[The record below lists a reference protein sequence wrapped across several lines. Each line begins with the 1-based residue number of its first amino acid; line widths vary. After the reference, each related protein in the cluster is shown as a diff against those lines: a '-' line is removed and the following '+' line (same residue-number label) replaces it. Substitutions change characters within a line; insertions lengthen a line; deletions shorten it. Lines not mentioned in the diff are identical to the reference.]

1 MEKTIQ
7 PEELQRFLDMMRKQP
22 VQIMPTDG
30 DDRERQ
36 AERLIDNM
44 RWAGLTDRLDDIRDL
59 LYINAV
65 QNSAV
70 LEVTTHYNEELIR
83 VIQPAIKESKKVL
96 DMMHKR
102 NEKSKKHIESLMAE
116 YDAIMRGKET

>member
-1 MEKTIQ
+1 MTK
-7 PEELQRFLDMMRKQP
+7 EEQ
-22 VQIMPTDG
+22 VVNI
-30 DDRERQ
+30 
-36 AERLIDNM
+36 IDNM
-44 RWAGLTDRLDDIRDL
+44 RWTGLTDRLDDIRDL
-59 LYINAV
+59 LYINAI

-70 LEVTTHYNEELIR
+70 LEVSTHDNEELIK

-116 YDAIMRGKET
+116 YNAILRGGST